1 MKMARET
8 ATAEKPNEFGQVTN
22 VHFAVFY
29 NWSTIT
35 VLTNLME
42 VIW

>member
-22 VHFAVFY
+22 VHFAFFY

-35 VLTNLME
+35 ML
-42 VIW
+42 IKRQYCD